1 MCYSISTCN
10 GIKETRKMMLF
21 TGKVLW
27 KVKMIHTNTCIEH
40 ILLPTLIPS
49 NILIIILYGVA
60 YSGLCFQVPFC
71 SPPMKKMAGSLIIY
85 FGPWNSLFVKSSW
98 NQIHPSILIGTG
110 IVWWMNGI

>member
-1 MCYSISTCN
+1 
-10 GIKETRKMMLF
+10 MMLF

-27 KVKMIHTNTCIEH
+27 KVKMIHTNACIEH

-98 NQIHPSILIGTG
+98 NQIHPSMLIGTG

>member
-27 KVKMIHTNTCIEH
+27 KVNMIHTNTCIEH

-60 YSGLCFQVPFC
+60 YSG
-71 SPPMKKMAGSLIIY
+71 
-85 FGPWNSLFVKSSW
+85 FVFPS
-98 NQIHPSILIGTG
+98 SILLTPNEE
-110 IVWWMNGI
+110 NGRFIKYFSTVLF